1 MSRDAHHDHVHGGT
15 RTQSS
20 GSKDRGERASQ
31 AGNLTDGGAWVRARR
46 AYQNWPWNTFNPTRH
61 ARDGGSLRC
70 GDVAHTR
77 SPGMG
82 IARFGFR
89 PGERSPGTWQCSRP
103 DCSRSSRSER
113 YAGRWCDQI
122 RNSLATSH
130 KGLRSPAGCTGR
142 PAKCWLR
149 DYEARSREACECDGC
164 DKVA

>member
-1 MSRDAHHDHVHGGT
+1 MIMSTA
-15 RTQSS
+15 
-20 GSKDRGERASQ
+20 ERVPNQ
-31 AGNLTDGGAWVRARR
+31 AEVRIAVIGPLRQEISPMAVRRVRARR

-61 ARDGGSLRC
+61 ARDGVWSLRR
-70 GDVAHTR
+70 GDVAHGR

-82 IARFGFR
+82 IARFGFH
-89 PGERSPGTWQCSRP
+89 PGERSPGTWQCSRR
-103 DCSRSSRSER
+103 DCSRSSQRER

-142 PAKCWLR
+142 PAKYWLR
-149 DYEARSREACECDGC
+149 DYEARSRKACECDGC